1 MILEILAYG
10 FFSAFGWW
18 SANHYIIEPYFP
30 DPIEKKVSKDEK
42 TKESPRTLRCVGKFT
57 GPGNDCGSESSTRDG
72 DLPGGKTQ

>member
-30 DPIEKKVSKDEK
+30 DPIEKKVKKDEQDK
-42 TKESPRTLRCVGKFT
+42 GTTRTLRCVGKS
-57 GPGNDCGSESSTRDG
+57 PGDRDNCGSESSRDA
-72 DLPGGKTQ
+72 DLPDSKN